1 MVPLGAA
8 GKRTKGV
15 EMDTMDYINIRAW
28 GQFHR
33 MSPRWINDELQK
45 ARDDKAPGN
54 VVFKADTGEW
64 MTIEQV
70 GRDRVHIEI
79 IAGNIRRRHNPQHM
93 ERPDRRIM

>member
-1 MVPLGAA
+1 
-8 GKRTKGV
+8 
-15 EMDTMDYINIRAW
+15 MDTMDYINIRAW